1 MSRNKLYILLSA
13 ACVLG
18 YSWLGFLYFR
28 GDSIHHDPGV
38 CLFRQFTSIP
48 CPSCGSTRAILTLIH
63 GEFIQSLNW
72 NPFGV
77 ILMLIMLISPVWI
90 LCDIMTQKSSLLMFY
105 NKAELYLKRRYIA
118 FPLIFI
124 VLANWVWNIAKGL

>member
-1 MSRNKLYILLSA
+1 MRRNRLYIFLLT
-13 ACVLG
+13 ACITG
-18 YSWLGFLYFR
+18 YAWLAFSFFR
-28 GDSIHHDPGV
+28 SESLHSDPGV
-38 CLFRQFTSIP
+38 CLFRHFTGIP
-48 CPSCGSTRAILTLIH
+48 CPSCGSTRAVLSLLH

-77 ILMLIMLISPVWI
+77 VLMLIMLISPVWI

-124 VLANWVWNIAKGL
+124 VLTNWVWNIAKGL